1 MPVIEVVQK
10 IWVPDIPDI
19 ELPYE
24 DGEPLESNWH
34 RLQINLLA
42 DALYQHWRPRTDY
55 FAGGNMFVYYSL
67 QQARNR
73 DYKGPDFFVVKNV
86 DGTRQR
92 RSWVVWQE
100 HGRYPDVIIELL
112 SPTTKNEDLG
122 AKKSLYE
129 RTFKTPEYFCVDPD
143 DWSLRGW
150 QLDRTGYVP
159 LATNT
164 QGWLWS
170 ASLQLWLGWQEGD
183 FQGTHDVWVRF
194 FDTSG
199 TLVPTAEEIAAAER
213 ERADATLVQAETE
226 RARAETERARA
237 ETERARAE
245 AAEAELA
252 RLREELQRTQ
262 LEEQ

>member
-1 MPVIEVVQK
+1 
-10 IWVPDIPDI
+10 
-19 ELPYE
+19 
-24 DGEPLESNWH
+24 LESNWH

-55 FAGGNMFVYYSL
+55 FAGGNMFIYYSL

-92 RSWVVWQE
+92 RSWIVWQE

-122 AKKSLYE
+122 PKKSLYE
-129 RTFKTPEYFCVDPD
+129 STFKTPEYFCVDPD
-143 DWSLRGW
+143 EQSLRGW
-150 QLDRTGYVP
+150 QLDKTGYVP

-170 ASLQLWLGWQEGD
+170 ASLQLWLGWREGD

-194 FDTSG
+194 FDPSG
-199 TLVPTAEEIAAAER
+199 TLVPTAEETAVAEHSHAKAER
-213 ERADATLVQAETE
+213 ERAEAERERAEAALVQV
-226 RARAETERARA
+226 

-252 RLREELQRTQ
+252 RLREELRRSQP
-262 LEEQ
+262 EEQ